1 MPERKNSEARI
12 RANNKYN
19 AKAYDR
25 INIAI
30 PKGKK
35 DIIKAAA
42 DAVSESINAYINTAV
57 DMRMG
62 AAAMPASAESAP
74 GASLPADILNA
85 AQDAAEAAAET
96 VPDFM
101 RRAVAEQAHRDKLTR
116 KLQDNAA
123 RSAAK

>member
-1 MPERKNSEARI
+1 MAISKANQ
-12 RANNKYN
+12 RAVNKYVKN
-19 AKAYDR
+19 NYDR
-25 INIAI
+25 VNVTM
-30 PKGKK
+30 PKGRREV
-35 DIIKAAA
+35 IKSAA
-42 DAVSESINAYINTAV
+42 DAVGESVNAYINTAV

-62 AAAMPASAESAP
+62 AVATPASAESAP
-74 GASLPADILNA
+74 GASLPADILSA

-123 RSAAK
+123 RAAAK